1 MLRVHTN
8 TLVMPVSGAKFCN
21 QIAIAK
27 HLLGCGYRIGR
38 IMGTSG
44 GAVTATL
51 LLLAD
56 VNSVHDET
64 SYLDFCVRLN
74 AILET
79 VDSTWYM
86 DPWMENASI
95 LNTAYGL
102 CKGSLFGRG
111 TGEMFVGSLNIDIS
125 GQPET
130 WIGTHCKDT
139 GKSQVWCTKPQ
150 NEATIHPD
158 GARYINND
166 LPTLTRCTMASCALP
181 TIVPSVEIQ
190 GERHSDGGTSY
201 ASPLG
206 PCMSAFESSSSSY
219 HVVYISPVRYSS
231 CLDPHT
237 EELED
242 DDIPNMFKS
251 AVAGMVTQ
259 LHIPDRN
266 NGLRFVGP
274 NYTKTFGIGRKA
286 LTAALERSETS
297 ERSFIELAPIEEVYS
312 DFLSLK
318 KGDASIAVR
327 KAYHKGFTV
336 RQWYI

>member
-1 MLRVHTN
+1 
-8 TLVMPVSGAKFCN
+8 
-21 QIAIAK
+21 
-27 HLLGCGYRIGR
+27 
-38 IMGTSG
+38 MGTSG
-44 GAVTATL
+44 GAVTAML
-51 LLLAD
+51 LLLSD
-56 VNSVHDET
+56 VNSVRDEN
-64 SYLDFCVRLN
+64 SYLEFCKRLN
-74 AILET
+74 AILDT

-86 DPWMENASI
+86 EPWLEQASL
-95 LNTAYGL
+95 LNTGYGL
-102 CKGSLFGRG
+102 CMGSLFGRG
-111 TGEMFVGSLNIDIS
+111 TGELFVGSLNIDIS
-125 GQPET
+125 DQPET

-139 GKSQVWCTKPQ
+139 AKSQVWCTKPER
-150 NEATIHPD
+150 EATIRPD

-166 LPTLTRCTMASCALP
+166 LRTLTRCTMASCALP
-181 TIVPSVEIQ
+181 MIVPSVEIY

-206 PCMSAFESSSSSY
+206 PCMSAFEGSRSTY

-231 CLDPHT
+231 NLDPHT

-266 NGLRFVGP
+266 NGLRFVGAS
-274 NYTKTFGIGRKA
+274 TKTFGIGRKA
-286 LTAALERSETS
+286 LSAALARSKTA
-297 ERSFIELAPIEEVYS
+297 ERSFIELAPIEEVYA

-318 KGDASIAVR
+318 KGDASAAVK